1 MTSTRIETVAAELLS
16 KRRIAEPPVPVH
28 DLASAVGATLRI
40 GPLEGEL
47 SGFLLRR
54 EGTTI
59 IGVNS
64 LHART
69 RQRFTIGH
77 EIGHLLL
84 HNCTEHIDRGMSFY
98 FRDQRS
104 SRAEIK
110 QEIEANQFAA
120 ELLMPRK
127 MVDATIPK
135 SVDLF
140 DDALLSDLASRF
152 EVSVQALTYR
162 LTNLGFARP
171 RVRAN
176 PAKRRRAVG

>member
-1 MTSTRIETVAAELLS
+1 MTNTRIERIAADLLS
-16 KRRIAEPPVPVH
+16 KGKIQQPPVPVNE
-28 DLASAVGATLRI
+28 LASAVGATLRV

-54 EGTTI
+54 DNTTI

-69 RQRFTIGH
+69 RQRFTIAH
-77 EIGHLLL
+77 ELGHLLL
-84 HNCTEHIDRGMSFY
+84 HNSTEHVDRAMSFY
-98 FRDQRS
+98 YRDQRS

-120 ELLMPRK
+120 ELLMPRR
-127 MVDATIPK
+127 MVDAVIPQ

-140 DDALLSDLASRF
+140 ADALLSDLASRF

-162 LTNLGFARP
+162 LTNLGLARHQAHAY
-171 RVRAN
+171 R
-176 PAKRRRAVG
+176 AKRR